1 MHSQPEISDIAAES
15 DDGVPRRASHS
26 KKEDVPGAICSVVGA
41 AESYLAIVLCGIPPL
56 HKPERGMP
64 TAKTDNKRP
73 GATCVRNSLRALD
86 RGWQEIQGTAERVQ
100 RQTL

>member
-1 MHSQPEISDIAAES
+1 MHSQPEISDIAGEF

-26 KKEDVPGAICSVVGA
+26 RKEDVPGAICSVVGA
-41 AESYLAIVLCGIPPL
+41 AESHLAIVLRGIPPL

-64 TAKTDNKRP
+64 TAKADNKRP
-73 GATCVRNSLRALD
+73 EPRACEILCAHWM
-86 RGWQEIQGTAERVQ
+86 GEIQGTAERVQ